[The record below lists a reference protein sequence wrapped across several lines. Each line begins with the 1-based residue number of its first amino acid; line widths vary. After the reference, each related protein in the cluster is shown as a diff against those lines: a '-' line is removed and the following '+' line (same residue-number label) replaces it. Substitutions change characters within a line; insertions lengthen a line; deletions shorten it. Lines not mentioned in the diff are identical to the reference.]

1 MNGNGDSRFARNHAL
16 FRDVNERIYSLTE
29 EFGSH
34 PADDGLSL
42 ALVCECGNGT
52 CTSQVLVE
60 TDDYSRIRSNPAQ
73 FVVLAGHEL
82 PEVEHVVEARG
93 PYVVVERIEVPR
105 SEVPA

>member
-1 MNGNGDSRFARNHAL
+1 MSEAGHSL

-42 ALVCECGNGT
+42 AFICECGNVS
-52 CTSQVLVE
+52 CTSQVLIE
-60 TDDYSRIRSNPAQ
+60 TDDYSRIRSQ
-73 FVVLAGHEL
+73 RTHFLVLAGHEF
-82 PEVEHVVEARG
+82 PDSERVIESNSH
-93 PYVVVERIEVPR
+93 YVVVER

>member
-1 MNGNGDSRFARNHAL
+1 MNASRDHRVARNHAL

-42 ALVCECGNGT
+42 AFVCECGNVT
-52 CTSQVLVE
+52 CTSQVLVG
-60 TDDYSRIRSNPAQ
+60 TDDYSRIRSHPAQ

-82 PEVEHVVEARG
+82 TDVERVIESNSH
-93 PYVVVERIEVPR
+93 YVVVERKEVP
-105 SEVPA
+105 VL

>member
-1 MNGNGDSRFARNHAL
+1 VNASREHRVARNHAL

-42 ALVCECGNGT
+42 AFVCECGNAT

-60 TDDYSRIRSNPAQ
+60 TDDYSRIRSHPAH
-73 FVVLAGHEL
+73 FLVLAGHEL
-82 PEVEHVVEARG
+82 PDVERVVESNSH
-93 PYVVVERIEVPR
+93 YVVVERIRVP
-105 SEVPA
+105 VL

>member
-1 MNGNGDSRFARNHAL
+1 MSVSPGNRVARNHAL

-34 PADDGLSL
+34 PGDDGLSL
-42 ALVCECGNGT
+42 SLVCECGNVT
-52 CTSQVLVE
+52 CASQVLVE
-60 TDDYSRIRSNPAQ
+60 TDDYSRIRTNPAH

-82 PEVEHVVEARG
+82 PEVERVVEIRDS
-93 PYVVVERIEVPR
+93 YVVVER

>member
-1 MNGNGDSRFARNHAL
+1 VTASREDRVARNHAL

-42 ALVCECGNGT
+42 AFVCECGSVT

-60 TDDYSRIRSNPAQ
+60 TDDYSRIRAHPEH
-73 FVVLAGHEL
+73 FLVLAGHEQSDL
-82 PEVEHVVEARG
+82 ERVVESNSH
-93 PYVVVERIEVPR
+93 YVVVEGRTVP
-105 SEVPA
+105 V

>member
-1 MNGNGDSRFARNHAL
+1 MSTSHESSVARNHAL

-42 ALVCECGNGT
+42 SLVCECGKVT
-52 CTSQVLVE
+52 CASHVLVA
-60 TDDYSRIRSNPAQ
+60 TDDYSRIRSNPAH

-82 PEVEHVVEARG
+82 PEDERVVESRG
-93 PYVVVERIEVPR
+93 SYVVVERGAVP
-105 SEVPA
+105 V

>member
-1 MNGNGDSRFARNHAL
+1 VTAREDRVARNHAL

-42 ALVCECGNGT
+42 AFVCECGNVT

-60 TDDYSRIRSNPAQ
+60 TDDYSRIRAHPAH
-73 FVVLAGHEL
+73 FLVLAGHEKSDL
-82 PEVEHVVEARG
+82 ERVVESNSH
-93 PYVVVERIEVPR
+93 YVVVERLQVP
-105 SEVPA
+105 V